1 MDSHTPA
8 ANRTQR
14 LFLALWPDDYVR
26 QQLATHATQWGW
38 PDGCTRYLPEDWHLT
53 LHFLGLVKVERVLDI
68 VAQAAVPFQPFT
80 LTLDQPMCWP
90 HGLAVLCMSQVPAPL
105 QALHERLGGAL
116 RRLELPVEARLYRP
130 HVTIARGATAAIPPG
145 RPTPV
150 VWQARRYV
158 LVVSTGA
165 TSPRY
170 RVIHQYQ

>member
-1 MDSHTPA
+1 MDSHTPCA
-8 ANRTQR
+8 VRIQR
-14 LFLALWPDDYVR
+14 LFVALWPDDDVR
-26 QQLATHATQWGW
+26 PQLVTHAAQWTW
-38 PDGCTRYLPEDWHLT
+38 PEGCTWYLPEDWHLT
-53 LHFLGLVKVERVLDI
+53 LHFLGPVKADRVADI
-68 VAQAAVPFQPFT
+68 MALAAVPFQPFT

-90 HGLAVLCMSQVPAPL
+90 HGLAVLCMSQVRAPL
-105 QALHERLGGAL
+105 RALYEGLGAAL
-116 RRLELPVEARLYRP
+116 RRLDLPVETPPYLP
-130 HVTIARGATAAIPPG
+130 HVTLARRANAAILPG